1 VNFVPNLRHLIIEPA
16 KLIYLLQT
24 DPGKAKFFTATCGFD
39 PTRPQEFDAA
49 LRQHPRHNPYYMV
62 EHSAHG
68 TKYDVRCSMLTPN
81 GRNPCVLTVWMVDA
95 GHSNPR
101 FVTGYAN
108 P

>member
-1 VNFVPNLRHLIIEPA
+1 
-16 KLIYLLQT
+16 
-24 DPGKAKFFTATCGFD
+24 
-39 PTRPQEFDAA
+39 
-49 LRQHPRHNPYYMV
+49 
-62 EHSAHG
+62 
-68 TKYDVRCSMLTPN
+68 MLTPN